1 VTDRRLLYG
10 ALAAAA
16 LVALFFLLRPNED
29 SAQPDERAA
38 TTATAATTTDSAPTA
53 TTAPA
58 PPTVTKPKTT
68 RWLVD
73 SRDERLDRLS
83 VARGERVRLVAIA
96 DVRDHIHL
104 HGYDLFA
111 DVAPGRPAV
120 LQFVARITGRFE
132 IELEDRGR
140 LIAQLT
146 VRP

>member
-1 VTDRRLLYG
+1 MTDRRVLYG

-29 SAQPDERAA
+29 AAQPDEGAA
-38 TTATAATTTDSAPTA
+38 TTATAATATESAPTA
-53 TTAPA
+53 TTAP
-58 PPTVTKPKTT
+58 PTVTTPTTT

-83 VARGERVRLVAIA
+83 VARGARVRLVAIA
-96 DVRDHIHL
+96 DVRDHVHL

-120 LQFVARITGRFE
+120 IPFVARITGRFE
-132 IELEDRGR
+132 VELEDRGR